1 MGERTILVGD
11 AGGTN
16 VRFAL
21 ARAAGEGVALSD
33 IWKRRGG
40 DFSSF
45 DLAIDA
51 YLSEVK
57 PELDGASFG
66 FAGAVS
72 RGRVEL
78 LHRDWVVDRGQ
89 LQARLG
95 LARVV
100 VVNDFF
106 AMARAAPELSPDGV
120 REIAP
125 GKPDPEG
132 SLAVGG
138 PGTGFGVAMLRRS
151 EQGWIVVGGEGG
163 HQIFAPQTDL
173 EWKLAER
180 LRRTVDYVSNE
191 FIAAGAGFEETRDA
205 LFDILGAPPRR
216 LSQAEVIAQAK
227 AGDTACLALCRLRAA
242 TVMTTMGDMAL
253 VANATG
259 GVFIAGGVS
268 FHLAPW
274 LKEKT
279 AIDRFRQ
286 RGPRAGLL
294 APIPINL
301 IASESAP
308 LIGAAKLWLD
318 VESRGWL

>member
-1 MGERTILVGD
+1 MSAGAILVGD

-21 ARAAGEGVALSD
+21 ARPAGGGVALSD
-33 IWKRRGG
+33 VWKRRGE
-40 DFSSF
+40 DFATF

-57 PELDGASFG
+57 PTLDGAAFG

-72 RGRVEL
+72 HGRVEL
-78 LHRDWVVDRGQ
+78 LHRDWTVDRRE

-106 AMARAAPELSPDGV
+106 AMARAAPELPAEGI

-132 SLAVGG
+132 ALAVGG

-180 LRRTVDYVSNE
+180 LRQSVGYVSTE
-191 FIAAGAGFEETRDA
+191 FVAAGAGFAETRDA
-205 LFDILGAPPRR
+205 LFDLLGAPPRK
-216 LSQAEVIAQAK
+216 LSQADVIAQAK
-227 AGDTACLALCRLRAA
+227 AGDPACLAFCRLRAA

-268 FHLAPW
+268 THLEPW
-274 LKEKT
+274 LKEKA

-294 APIPINL
+294 APVPINL

-318 VESRGWL
+318 VENRGWL